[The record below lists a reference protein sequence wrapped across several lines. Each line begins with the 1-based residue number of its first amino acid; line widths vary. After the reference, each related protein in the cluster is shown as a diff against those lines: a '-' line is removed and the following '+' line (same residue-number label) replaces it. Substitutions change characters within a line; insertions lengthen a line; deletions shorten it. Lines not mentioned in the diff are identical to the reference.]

1 MARHWPVLA
10 AIIILWCTVLLL
22 LILSVRQNQGHLV
35 YALDDPYIHMAIAK
49 NFAQHG
55 VWGVTRYE
63 FSSSSSS
70 LLWTVLLSA
79 IYLIFGTNEI
89 APLVLNVIVATLVV
103 SC

>member
-49 NFAQHG
+49 NFA
-55 VWGVTRYE
+55 
-63 FSSSSSS
+63 
-70 LLWTVLLSA
+70 
-79 IYLIFGTNEI
+79 
-89 APLVLNVIVATLVV
+89 
-103 SC
+103 